1 MRILRAYFNRDWTVM
16 HSLMCEA
23 VDPDR
28 SEAMS
33 NLVWTPHGLELPQC
47 LLEDTIRPRKKCKGK
62 SNDGK
67 GYGSKGKGKGKCK

>member
-47 LLEDTIRPRKKCKGK
+47 LLEDSLNPRKK
-62 SNDGK
+62 
-67 GYGSKGKGKGKCK
+67 SKGKGNDGWGNGSKGNDKGKSW